1 MLKVA
6 VIDGN
11 AISRD
16 LLSTILLN
24 GGYEVIGGSNASPA
38 GIAKMIKLA
47 PQLVCI
53 DVGQS
58 DAQGWEA
65 LDSLKAGLPKAL
77 VFMVSSRFDADTIK
91 TAAERGVLGFIVKPF
106 NAETVLAAIRK
117 SVIKLARKHQ
127 AAPDEPPA

>member
-38 GIAKMIKLA
+38 GIAKIVKLA

-53 DVGQS
+53 DIGQS

-77 VFMVSSRFDADTIK
+77 VFMVSGRFDADTIK
-91 TAAERGVLGFIVKPF
+91 TAAARGVLGFIVKPF
-106 NAETVLAAIRK
+106 NADTVLETIRK

-127 AAPDEPPA
+127 SASDEPPA